1 MRKFAKRFIWTFILI
16 ILFVF
21 AVGLFQ
27 SQVINKQKT
36 EKELE
41 RIKNTKLTLDDV
53 LGTNLPPKPDEEKNN
68 STIAG
73 IDANKNS
80 IRDDVELAIFEKY
93 PNSAKK
99 RAPLLQYAQALQVE
113 MTLEVL
119 NEETAT
125 AIMENIDSKAYV
137 CLWNLSDRNS
147 EKFVS
152 DIDFYENFIRK
163 IQINTKKREGYME
176 NFYEEVRS
184 FSSSNDS
191 CDIDLN
197 TLPN

>member
-1 MRKFAKRFIWTFILI
+1 MRKIVKRFIWAFILI
-16 ILFVF
+16 IFFVF

-119 NEETAT
+119 NEELVTAVAKST
-125 AIMENIDSKAYV
+125 GRAYLCFSFVENNDFSLQEFVELKHLNTEKRVKFQEEMFNKYLREVGITP
-137 CLWNLSDRNS
+137 SDN
-147 EKFVS
+147 
-152 DIDFYENFIRK
+152 
-163 IQINTKKREGYME
+163 
-176 NFYEEVRS
+176 
-184 FSSSNDS
+184 S
-191 CDIDLN
+191 CDIDLD